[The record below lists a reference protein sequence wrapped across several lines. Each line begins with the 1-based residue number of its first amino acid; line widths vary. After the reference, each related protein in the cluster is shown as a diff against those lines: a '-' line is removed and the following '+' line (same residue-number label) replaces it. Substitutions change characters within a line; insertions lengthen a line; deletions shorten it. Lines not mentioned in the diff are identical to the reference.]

1 MNDETKPQNFATA
14 IKGALAKKHA
24 AHHPDAKKAGS
35 KATKPGA
42 GNAPKG
48 PPLRKAASRGG

>member
-24 AHHPDAKKAGS
+24 AQHPDAKKAGS
-35 KATKPGA
+35 KAAKPGT